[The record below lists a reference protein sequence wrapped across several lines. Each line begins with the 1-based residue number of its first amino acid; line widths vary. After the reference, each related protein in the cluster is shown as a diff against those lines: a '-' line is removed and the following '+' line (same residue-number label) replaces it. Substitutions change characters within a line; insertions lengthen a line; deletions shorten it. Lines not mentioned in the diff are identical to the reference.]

1 MWIAGLAGG
10 RRRSEQP
17 PSKDLFHHFFN
28 QVQLHSDFV
37 PKLRGVFN
45 PTFLVKLP
53 FFGNMTGKLCHQLLG
68 MPRNGRERELPL
80 TFVFH
85 FYLLSAGNA
94 ALPPITYVQH
104 SSFSTSFSSTSSFSS
119 INSIS
124 HHNPRSLDRVRP
136 VPQMQSTA
144 SDQPPLWNQLVTV
157 FLYFVV
163 FCICTVD
170 HNLIQRM

>member
-28 QVQLHSDFV
+28 QVQLDSDFV

-68 MPRNGRERELPL
+68 MPRNGREREFPL
-80 TFVFH
+80 T
-85 FYLLSAGNA
+85 
-94 ALPPITYVQH
+94 PRH
-104 SSFSTSFSSTSSFSS
+104 SYFISTSFQLEMPHCHRSPMSSSPPSPPASPPPPPSPPSAPSHTTTLEALTECDQCHRCKAPPQ
-119 INSIS
+119 IS
-124 HHNPRSLDRVRP
+124 RHCGTN
-136 VPQMQSTA
+136 
-144 SDQPPLWNQLVTV
+144 W
-157 FLYFVV
+157 
-163 FCICTVD
+163 
-170 HNLIQRM
+170 